1 MGITAGTHRKNHVF
15 AGKTQRFPV
24 DFQWK
29 NPLVN
34 IYFSEHYLYYSSA
47 PPILRVEPLAG
58 RHAEQREAA
67 DPNSA
72 NRWVVFYSLAGLA
85 QYIWYNS
92 VH

>member
-1 MGITAGTHRKNHVF
+1 MDKLRSELSAHVME
-15 AGKTQRFPV
+15 
-24 DFQWK
+24 
-29 NPLVN
+29 
-34 IYFSEHYLYYSSA
+34 YFVVEVHVVSQHASEHYLYYSSA

-72 NRWVVFYSLAGLA
+72 NRWVVFYSLA

>member
-1 MGITAGTHRKNHVF
+1 MGITAGTHRKNHVL

-29 NPLVN
+29 NPLINILVN
-34 IYFSEHYLYYSSA
+34 IILYYSSA

-72 NRWVVFYSLAGLA
+72 NRWVVFYSLA

>member
-1 MGITAGTHRKNHVF
+1 MEKSID
-15 AGKTQRFPV
+15 Q
-24 DFQWK
+24 
-29 NPLVN
+29 
-34 IYFSEHYLYYSSA
+34 YFSEHYLYYSSA

-72 NRWVVFYSLAGLA
+72 NRWVVFYSLA